1 MNLKWTS
8 LIVRDTTSLEKWQ
21 LKHKTHIISPTM
33 KTEAEIIA
41 LYVATYPH
49 LAALAASGQ
58 RRPLGDAMSRLAY
71 PAGISGLDALTIS
84 KIGL

>member
-1 MNLKWTS
+1 
-8 LIVRDTTSLEKWQ
+8 
-21 LKHKTHIISPTM
+21 M